1 MGLLPGLD
9 NFAHIGGLVQGFL
22 AGLVLLPSLA
32 ARVKHCYRLLRWLI
46 ILLVPPINALLLAI
60 GLVVLY
66 YNVNPNVRPSLPP
79 LRCATFGPSTDDGA
93 IIDNRRFERVQDAT
107 WCDVCATIDCIPV
120 LSWCNYG
127 SA

>member
-79 LRCATFGPSTDDGA
+79 LRCATFGPSTDDGG
-93 IIDNRRFERVQDAT
+93 DN
-107 WCDVCATIDCIPV
+107 
-120 LSWCNYG
+120 L
-127 SA
+127 